1 MRVFAFPAVIGVMAL
16 AASAQALWPPDTAY
30 CTQCRQ
36 SLVLNQSG
44 CPGNQTV
51 RVTHAGGGGAISFSQ
66 FLDQLPGSDN
76 RTYVIAASD
85 TPYVVGCRSVYIG
98 SYGVSAKRT
107 CVTVRGETGLRE
119 DVVLVGEN
127 PAVNPNYWK
136 SSQYGGPSPCD
147 AGQFLQL
154 FYAEHIVI
162 ADLTMRNF
170 PGHMLK
176 LDGGYASGQAWYPR
190 DIVFHNLE
198 LHDCGDQ
205 MIKGASGADQN
216 PLGCVDGILECSY
229 LHYTDGLNIESSYE
243 TQGID
248 LHEGHNWIVRD
259 NVFERIRIQK
269 TAAAASNGAAVL
281 MWDRSDSIRVE
292 RNLMVNCNA
301 AIKLGASWYDDSC
314 DYMTAVNNLVIYDDP
329 DSRYEVSNMFEIGM
343 DVTAGGL
350 HHNTIWNPAQS
361 DAGTMFY
368 CPSAS
373 FPLENNAFFHG
384 TTHRAAGARDNVK
397 ITDSTWFVSVGRG
410 DYRPQQNVTMPA
422 VGVSEDITRRTR
434 ANPPTV
440 GAYEWVSSA
449 VRAPDGMRSPASR
462 GQGGLTAAA
471 VYDLRGR
478 VVKGVHAVSGVIAVA
493 STTRSDLTTG
503 RPGSLA
509 VLSLAHGSGEEHW

>member
-1 MRVFAFPAVIGVMAL
+1 MRVSIASAVIGAL
-16 AASAQALWPPDTAY
+16 ALATPAQTLWPPDTAF

-36 SLVLNQSG
+36 SLVLSQAG

-85 TPYVVGCRSVYIG
+85 TPYVVGCNSYYIG
-98 SYGVSAKRT
+98 SNGTNAKRT
-107 CVTVRGETGLRE
+107 CVTVRGETGRRE
-119 DVVLVGEN
+119 DVVLVGED

-162 ADLTMRNF
+162 ADLTIRNF

-216 PLGCVDGILECSY
+216 PVGCADGILECSY

-292 RNLMVNCNA
+292 RNLIVNCNA
-301 AIKLGASWYDDSC
+301 AIKLGASWDYDGSDH
-314 DYMTAVNNLVIYDDP
+314 MTAVNNLVIYDDP
-329 DSRYEVSNMFEIGM
+329 DSRYEVSNMFEIGL

-350 HHNTIWNPAQS
+350 HHNTMWNPAQS
-361 DAGTMFY
+361 DGGTMFY
-368 CPSAS
+368 CPNAT
-373 FPLENNAFFHG
+373 FPFENNVYYHG
-384 TTHRAAGARDNVK
+384 TVHRAAGARDNVK
-397 ITDSTWFVSVGRG
+397 VADSTWFVSVGSG
-410 DYRPQQNVTMPA
+410 DFRPRQNVTMPA
-422 VGVSEDITRRTR
+422 VGVTEDITRRAR
-434 ANPPTV
+434 ATPPTA

-449 VRAPDGMRSPASR
+449 TRTPR
-462 GQGGLTAAA
+462 GSHMPGLPGRHNLSATV

-478 VVKGVHAVSGVIAVA
+478 TVRQWSEGNGVMVSVDANAKRFQRGILCVPQ
-493 STTRSDLTTG
+493 SPSF
-503 RPGSLA
+503 
-509 VLSLAHGSGEEHW
+509 